1 MDLALRSG
9 EFPDAAKDLFA
20 KSGAAVP
27 HSFTGAVHERK
38 MGPTI
43 TYQSKNFRHHYG
55 NPVGAPTPLDSSWTR
70 TCQERE

>member
-1 MDLALRSG
+1 MVLPLRSG

-43 TYQSKNFRHHYG
+43 TYQSKHYYG
-55 NPVGAPTPLDSSWTR
+55 GRVGAPTNLDSSWTR
-70 TCQERE
+70 TCKEQE